1 MSKEPPKDEK
11 PKKLDMKALAEKI
24 KKTFKG
30 DEKAANMI
38 GVGSNLKQLTDEDFI
53 RMPSFWTDP
62 DSTNTKGIPY
72 GKVTMLAGTPD
83 SGKSSVAIMAMK
95 AAQEQGAAVIYAET
109 EGKTTEKDLIAWGV
123 DPTQIMLIQAR
134 TAERVFTGIIRAWDT
149 IKDAH
154 PSVNLFVVIDSLG
167 NVVSERDSELD
178 MMEGVQQIGG
188 KGKLNRLGLNK
199 IIGKM
204 EQDNAAIL
212 LINYTYDNL
221 GSPGKTNAGGQAL
234 NFFSSLTYQTARK
247 SWIEKTV
254 DGKKVRTGAE
264 VIFRLYKNHLNK
276 EAPGAKEII
285 FKITSDGI
293 ELVKAK
299 EE

>member
-1 MSKEPPKDEK
+1 MSKDQDNK
-11 PKKLDMKALAEKI
+11 PKKLDMASIAKKVKAS
-24 KKTFKG
+24 FKG

-38 GVGSNLKQLTDEDFI
+38 GVGSNLKQLTSEDFI
-53 RMPSFWTDP
+53 RMPAFWTE
-62 DSTNTKGIPY
+62 STQTLGLPY

-109 EGKTTEKDLIAWGV
+109 EGKTTEKDLLAWGV
-123 DPTQIMLIQAR
+123 DPNQIMLIQAR
-134 TAERVFTGIIRAWDT
+134 TAERVFTGIIRAWDA
-149 IKDAH
+149 IKDAD
-154 PSVNLFVVIDSLG
+154 PSINLFVVIDSLG

-247 SWIEKTV
+247 SWLEKTEK
-254 DGKKVRTGAE
+254 GKKVRIGAE
-264 VIFRLYKNHLNK
+264 VVFRLYKNHLNK
-276 EAPGAKEII
+276 EAPGDKEIV
-285 FKITSDGI
+285 FRITSAGI
-293 ELVKAK
+293 EYVKGD
-299 EE
+299 

>member
-1 MSKEPPKDEK
+1 MEIKVTEKDK
-11 PKKLDMKALAEKI
+11 GPKKLDLKSIAAKI
-24 KKTFKG
+24 KKTFK
-30 DEKAANMI
+30 DEKSASMI
-38 GVGSNLKQLTDEDFI
+38 GVGSDLKQLTDEDFI
-53 RMPSFWTDP
+53 RMPEFWTDP
-62 DSTNTKGIPY
+62 ESTNTKGFAY
-72 GKVTMLAGTPD
+72 GKITMLAGTPD

-123 DPTQIMLIQAR
+123 NPDNIILVQAR
-134 TAERVFTGIIRAWDT
+134 TAERVFTGVLRAWDT
-149 IKDAH
+149 IKDEY
-154 PSVNLFVVIDSLG
+154 PDVRLFVIIDSLG

-199 IIGKM
+199 IVGKM

-247 SWIEKTV
+247 AWLEKTV
-254 DGKKVRTGAE
+254 DGKKVRIGAE
-264 VIFRLYKNHLNK
+264 VVFRLYKNHLNK
-276 EAPGAKEII
+276 EAPGAKEIT
-285 FKITSDGI
+285 FRITSKGI
-293 ELVKAK
+293 ELVKGK
-299 EE
+299 E